1 MASIEDD
8 PKFDG
13 VFMSVIQQKQGI
25 NGQIFNLKKY
35 IYDIKKQF
43 KIYFENILIN

>member
-25 NGQIFNLKKY
+25 NGFFGTIFSFLRRST
-35 IYDIKKQF
+35 DF
-43 KIYFENILIN
+43 F